1 MNKFNIIDFN
11 NYMFYNDNIIKYN
24 KNNKLK
30 NNKLKNNNINNINNN
45 KYLEKEKEKEKEKNN
60 FFKPTEKDKLFW
72 CFFIIVSGF
81 NHYLLNKN
89 NLFKI
94 EKNFKIDIISR
105 IRKIKTELKKNKIK
119 INEIENDLLSDKNV
133 SLTII
138 YVFSIIYKKSLIIVN
153 NNIYYYF
160 NNNSDNIYI
169 IYNINNDYVLDLEKN
184 NQDDINNI
192 KNTKLLL
199 DYNKP
204 IKPFSFY
211 KLNDLQEIAEKLKI
225 NIINNN
231 KKKTKKVLY
240 EEILNKI

>member
-1 MNKFNIIDFN
+1 MNNFNVTDLN

-24 KNNKLK
+24 KNY
-30 NNKLKNNNINNINNN
+30 KLKNNNIKNNNIN

-72 CFFIIVSGF
+72 CFFIIVSDF

>member
-1 MNKFNIIDFN
+1 MNNFNVTDLN

-24 KNNKLK
+24 KNY
-30 NNKLKNNNINNINNN
+30 KLKNNNIKNNNIN
-45 KYLEKEKEKEKEKNN
+45 KYLEKEKEKEKAKEKEKNN

-72 CFFIIVSGF
+72 CFFIIVSDF

-204 IKPFSFY
+204 IKSFSFY